1 VSPDVGPAPPGAL
14 EGIRVVELASEHGA
28 FAGKVLADLG
38 AEVIVVEPPGGHR
51 TRGFEPFLDD
61 ASDAEHSLWWWYY
74 NTGKL
79 GVTLDL
85 LRADDAARFR
95 ALVASSD
102 VVLEGEPPGGLAG
115 CNLDHSEFAPDHPD
129 LVWVSITPFG
139 ATSRAHEPATDLT
152 LLAGGGPAWSC
163 GFDDHALPPVRPGGN
178 QGFHTAC
185 LWAVMG
191 TLAALLARPM
201 VGGQRVDVSMHAASN
216 VTTEAATY
224 EWLVAQATV
233 QRQTLR
239 HAAVR
244 ATPTRIAKSA
254 DGHLVIGATPRTAQ
268 EFRALVEWIGELG
281 VEDRIDDFVLLE
293 MGVERGGVLIPEVE
307 TDPLVAAIFQAGIDG
322 LRQMAALLPAKT
334 FFVDAQR
341 RGLPVGVV
349 FAPEDVL
356 EDEHFVA
363 RGFPVEIHHDDLG
376 RSFTYP
382 GAAFRASASP
392 WRVRGRA
399 PHVGEHNDVLFAQPG
414 ATA

>member
-1 VSPDVGPAPPGAL
+1 LSGDVGPGQAGAL
-14 EGIRVVELASEHGA
+14 EDLRVVELASEHGA
-28 FAGKVLADLG
+28 FAGKILADLG
-38 AEVIVVEPPGGHR
+38 AEVVVVEPPGGHR
-51 TRGFEPFLDD
+51 SRGFEPFLGDV
-61 ASDAEHSLWWWYY
+61 SDTENSLWWWYY

-85 LRADDAARFR
+85 DRADDVRRFQ

-115 CNLDHSEFAPDHPD
+115 RNLDYPQFAPNQPE

-139 ATSRAHEPATDLT
+139 GTSRAQEPATDLT

-163 GFDDHALPPVRPGGN
+163 GFDDHAFPPVRPGGN
-178 QGFHTAC
+178 QGYHTAC

-191 TLAALLARPM
+191 TLAALVARPT
-201 VGGQRVDVSMHAASN
+201 VGGQRVDVNMHAASN

-244 ATPTRIAKSA
+244 ATPTRIATSA
-254 DGHLVIGATPRTAQ
+254 DGHSVIGATPRTVE
-268 EFRALVEWIGELG
+268 EFGAIVEWIVELG
-281 VEDRIDDFVLLE
+281 VIDRIDDFVLLE
-293 MGVERGGVLIPEVE
+293 MGVERGGVRIPEVE

-322 LRQMAALLPAKT
+322 LRQLAELLPAKT

-363 RGFPVEIHHDDLG
+363 RGFPVEIRHEDLG
-376 RSFTYP
+376 RSFIYP

-399 PHVGEHNDVLFAQPG
+399 PHVGEHNDVLLG
-414 ATA
+414 DHDATA